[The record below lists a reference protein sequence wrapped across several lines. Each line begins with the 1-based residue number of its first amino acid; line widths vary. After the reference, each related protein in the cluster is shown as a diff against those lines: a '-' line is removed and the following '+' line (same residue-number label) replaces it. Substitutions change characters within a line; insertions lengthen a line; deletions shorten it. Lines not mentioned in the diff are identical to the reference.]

1 MSLLAQLLLTFGTL
15 SLLAI
20 GGANAVLPEMHRQL
34 VEIHGWL
41 DDATFTQLFALAQAA
56 PGPNILAASIMG
68 WRIAGPAGLAVATVG
83 MLLPAAALAWV
94 VAGFTYRMKA
104 APWLKPAQF
113 GLVPVA
119 VGLIAASGVIM
130 AAAAATRLGQLGHHR
145 RQHRLRLAH
154 GLVATLGAG
163 GRGAAG
169 PAAAVTPTRAELF
182 LAYIRIGLTGF
193 GGVNAWARQLLVEQ
207 RGWLSEQEYAEILG
221 VGQVLPGP
229 NALNCAI
236 GVGAR
241 FHGAAGAALAG
252 AGLFAGPM
260 LLLMGI
266 AALYDAY
273 GQSPWC
279 APC

>member
-1 MSLLAQLLLTFGTL
+1 M
-15 SLLAI
+15 
-20 GGANAVLPEMHRQL
+20 
-34 VEIHGWL
+34 
-41 DDATFTQLFALAQAA
+41 
-56 PGPNILAASIMG
+56 
-68 WRIAGPAGLAVATVG
+68 
-83 MLLPAAALAWV
+83 
-94 VAGFTYRMKA
+94 
-104 APWLKPAQF
+104 
-113 GLVPVA
+113 
-119 VGLIAASGVIM
+119 
-130 AAAAATRLGQLGHHR
+130 
-145 RQHRLRLAH
+145 
-154 GLVATLGAG
+154 
-163 GRGAAG
+163 
-169 PAAAVTPTRAELF
+169 TPTRAELF

-273 GQSPWC
+273 GQSPLVRAVLTGIAAAAAGMVLGTAIKMAVKLRPTLPILLVGLAALALALLRVPLLLVLVGL
-279 APC
+279 APFGIWAAWRSLR